1 VVTAKDTI
9 DNCSNSD
16 DVLMVVIQPIDHI
29 DWDTTIVIGDGIK
42 LPINNQ
48 YNTVLFNWNPNEG
61 LSCSDC
67 SYPFIRPLADIVYT
81 VEMKDKLNCFNE
93 TGIFKI
99 TVKPDTYIKLPT
111 TFTPNGDGNNDVLY
125 VRGWGIKELVTF
137 EIYNRWGALL
147 FQTNDINTGWDGYY
161 KDELQNK
168 EMYVYKVIAKSWLNK
183 EVTEEGYV
191 HLLR

>member
-1 VVTAKDTI
+1 
-9 DNCSNSD
+9 
-16 DVLMVVIQPIDHI
+16 MVVIQPIDHI
-29 DWDTTIVIGDGIK
+29 DWDTTIVIGDAIK

-48 YNTVLFNWNPNEG
+48 YNTVLFNWNPTEG
-61 LSCSDC
+61 LSCKDC
-67 SYPFIRPLADIVYT
+67 SFPLIQPFADIIYS
-81 VEMKDKLNCFNE
+81 VEMKDKLNCFTE

-168 EMYVYKVIAKSWLNK
+168 EMYVYKVTAKSWLNK
-183 EVTEEGYV
+183 EITEQGYV

>member
-1 VVTAKDTI
+1 LLT
-9 DNCSNSD
+9 
-16 DVLMVVIQPIDHI
+16 
-29 DWDTTIVIGDGIK
+29 
-42 LPINNQ
+42 
-48 YNTVLFNWNPNEG
+48 
-61 LSCSDC
+61 
-67 SYPFIRPLADIVYT
+67 
-81 VEMKDKLNCFNE
+81 E

-168 EMYVYKVIAKSWLNK
+168 EMYVYKVTAKSWLNK
-183 EVTEEGYV
+183 EITEQGYV